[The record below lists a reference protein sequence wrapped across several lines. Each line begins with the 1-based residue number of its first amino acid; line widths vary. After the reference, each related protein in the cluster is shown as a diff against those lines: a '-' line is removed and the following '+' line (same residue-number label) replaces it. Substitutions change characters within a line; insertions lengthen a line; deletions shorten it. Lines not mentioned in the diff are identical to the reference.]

1 MFIHNFKYSLKILF
15 RSKSLVF
22 WTLAFPLIMAVL
34 FNAAFSNIE
43 NSENF
48 EPIDIAVVKS
58 DDFEKNIIFK
68 ESLKFLSDKSSD
80 KRFFDIEYTNLE
92 KAEELLFDEKITG
105 YLVFEGEDVS
115 VTVNSSGI
123 NETILRYVSDE
134 IKSIGGLT
142 ENIGKERISELIMSG
157 NTDIDYERIFTNI
170 SKDIINEKQNIKDI
184 STENMSY
191 VMIEYYS
198 LIAMTCMYSGIL
210 SMVLVNFKSANMCA
224 VGKRSAVSPVK
235 KIGMIMGSLVSG
247 YVVQMLCILLM
258 FLFTIFV
265 IGVDYGENLPMT
277 VLLSIVGSLAGLS
290 MGVAVG
296 ALVKKGDNAKTT
308 ILISIT
314 MAGCFLSG
322 MMGITMKNI
331 IDKNVPFL
339 NMINPVA
346 MITDGLYALYYNE
359 QFNRVWFDIISLL
372 IFTVVMMFISWRGLR
387 RQTYDSL

>member
-1 MFIHNFKYSLKILF
+1 
-15 RSKSLVF
+15 
-22 WTLAFPLIMAVL
+22 
-34 FNAAFSNIE
+34 
-43 NSENF
+43 
-48 EPIDIAVVKS
+48 
-58 DDFEKNIIFK
+58 
-68 ESLKFLSDKSSD
+68 
-80 KRFFDIEYTNLE
+80 
-92 KAEELLFDEKITG
+92 
-105 YLVFEGEDVS
+105 
-115 VTVNSSGI
+115 
-123 NETILRYVSDE
+123 
-134 IKSIGGLT
+134 
-142 ENIGKERISELIMSG
+142 
-157 NTDIDYERIFTNI
+157 
-170 SKDIINEKQNIKDI
+170 
-184 STENMSY
+184 
-191 VMIEYYS
+191 
-198 LIAMTCMYSGIL
+198 
-210 SMVLVNFKSANMCA
+210 
-224 VGKRSAVSPVK
+224 
-235 KIGMIMGSLVSG
+235 
-247 YVVQMLCILLM
+247 M

-296 ALVKKGDNAKTT
+296 TLVKKGDNAKTT

>member
-1 MFIHNFKYSLKILF
+1 
-15 RSKSLVF
+15 
-22 WTLAFPLIMAVL
+22 MAVL

-296 ALVKKGDNAKTT
+296 TLVKKGDNAKTT